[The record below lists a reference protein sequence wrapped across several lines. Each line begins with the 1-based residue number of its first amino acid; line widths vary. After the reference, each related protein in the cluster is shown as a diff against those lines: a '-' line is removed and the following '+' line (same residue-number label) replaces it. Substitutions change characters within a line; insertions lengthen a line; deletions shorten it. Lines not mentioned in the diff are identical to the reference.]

1 MVGKLKPLDK
11 IRVKKDGVEYEFE
24 VAEEGGYVVSVP
36 AYSSC
41 VSQGET
47 FEEALENIEDALW
60 GCLSAAR
67 ELNLPIPESLR
78 PAAERADKLLRSQ

>member
-1 MVGKLKPLDK
+1 MVGKLRPLDK
-11 IRVKKDGVEYEFE
+11 IRVEKDGVEYEFE

-60 GCLSAAR
+60 GCLAAAK
-67 ELNLPIPESLR
+67 ELNLAIPETLQ
-78 PAAERADKLLRSQ
+78 PVAERADKLLRSQ